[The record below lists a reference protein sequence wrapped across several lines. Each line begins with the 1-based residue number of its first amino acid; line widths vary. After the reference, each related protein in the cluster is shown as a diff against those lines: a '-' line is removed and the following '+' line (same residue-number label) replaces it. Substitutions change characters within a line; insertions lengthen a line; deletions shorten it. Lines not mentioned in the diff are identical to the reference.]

1 MKRKRNWDN
10 EYKSKRIHIFIAV
23 RSLLW
28 FYAIAC
34 ESDLRGWKRDSG
46 SIILRFALA
55 IIPLYI
61 YLKVRKVPMELSVE
75 EGKKIL
81 CVTVFGYGIT
91 ALLLYSA
98 YDYMPSGMATVI
110 HFGYPVFV
118 LLGSLIFLR
127 RRVPKLKIVCV
138 GLCMIGIFLSYA
150 GSGGEAKPMGF
161 VFALISGMTY
171 AFYILYLE
179 VGGLQDIPAMKMIFY
194 MNIVGSIMVFLIGK
208 VSGSFVLHMNVNAWI
223 AAFIGVGFFQYGVQY
238 VGAQDA
244 AILSTFEPVTSM
256 IVGILV
262 LHESASLSSM
272 AGCILIL
279 ISVTATAFAK
289 S

>member
-1 MKRKRNWDN
+1 MNTRVKG
-10 EYKSKRIHIFIAV
+10 FIYLLLSAV
-23 RSLLW
+23 YFGFMPLLVKVIC
-28 FYAIAC
+28 A
-34 ESDLRGWKRDSG
+34 DG
-46 SIILRFALA
+46 STIVGALFLRFALA

-179 VGGLQDIPAMKMIFY
+179 VGGLQGIPAMK
-194 MNIVGSIMVFLIGK
+194 
-208 VSGSFVLHMNVNAWI
+208 LHMNVNAWI
-223 AAFIGVGFFQYGVQY
+223 AAFVLSLGAAFIGVGFFQYGVQY

>member
-1 MKRKRNWDN
+1 MNTRVKG
-10 EYKSKRIHIFIAV
+10 FIYLLLSAV
-23 RSLLW
+23 YFGFMPLLVKVIC
-28 FYAIAC
+28 A
-34 ESDLRGWKRDSG
+34 DG
-46 SIILRFALA
+46 STIVGALFLRFALA

-75 EGKKIL
+75 EGKKI
-81 CVTVFGYGIT
+81 
-91 ALLLYSA
+91 LYSA

-223 AAFIGVGFFQYGVQY
+223 AAFVLSLGAAFIGVGFFQYGVQY

>member
-1 MKRKRNWDN
+1 MNTRVKGFV
-10 EYKSKRIHIFIAV
+10 YLLLSAV
-23 RSLLW
+23 YFGFMPLLVKVIC
-28 FYAIAC
+28 A
-34 ESDLRGWKRDSG
+34 DG
-46 SIILRFALA
+46 STIVGALFLRFALA

-75 EGKKIL
+75 EEKKIL

-194 MNIVGSIMVFLIGK
+194 MNIVGSIMVFFDWKSIGEFCASYECK
-208 VSGSFVLHMNVNAWI
+208 RMDRSI
-223 AAFIGVGFFQYGVQY
+223 C
-238 VGAQDA
+238 
-244 AILSTFEPVTSM
+244 
-256 IVGILV
+256 
-262 LHESASLSSM
+262 SLSWRSIYRSGIFSVWRTVCGSP
-272 AGCILIL
+272 GCGNFKYI
-279 ISVTATAFAK
+279 
-289 S
+289 

>member
-1 MKRKRNWDN
+1 MIEKLTEAIEKYKDEPPIYAYVRGDCPDLSMCDGGRWLWEMDDSKLAQYNERKETELMNTRV
-10 EYKSKRIHIFIAV
+10 KGFIYLLLSAV
-23 RSLLW
+23 TW

-34 ESDLRGWKRDSG
+34 ESDLRGWKHDSG

-118 LLGSLIFLR
+118 LLGSLIFL
-127 RRVPKLKIVCV
+127 
-138 GLCMIGIFLSYA
+138 
-150 GSGGEAKPMGF
+150 
-161 VFALISGMTY
+161 
-171 AFYILYLE
+171 
-179 VGGLQDIPAMKMIFY
+179 
-194 MNIVGSIMVFLIGK
+194 
-208 VSGSFVLHMNVNAWI
+208 
-223 AAFIGVGFFQYGVQY
+223 
-238 VGAQDA
+238 
-244 AILSTFEPVTSM
+244 
-256 IVGILV
+256 
-262 LHESASLSSM
+262 
-272 AGCILIL
+272 
-279 ISVTATAFAK
+279 
-289 S
+289 

>member
-1 MKRKRNWDN
+1 MNTRVKG
-10 EYKSKRIHIFIAV
+10 FIYLLLSAV
-23 RSLLW
+23 YFGFMPLLVKVIC
-28 FYAIAC
+28 A
-34 ESDLRGWKRDSG
+34 DG
-46 SIILRFALA
+46 STIVGALFLRFALA
-55 IIPLYI
+55 IIP
-61 YLKVRKVPMELSVE
+61 LKVRKVPMELSVE

-150 GSGGEAKPMGF
+150 GSSGEAKPMGF

-194 MNIVGSIMVFLIGK
+194 CWFHYGIFDWKSIGEFCASYECKRMDRSICSVPWRSIYRSGIFSVWRTVCGS
-208 VSGSFVLHMNVNAWI
+208 
-223 AAFIGVGFFQYGVQY
+223 
-238 VGAQDA
+238 
-244 AILSTFEPVTSM
+244 P
-256 IVGILV
+256 
-262 LHESASLSSM
+262 
-272 AGCILIL
+272 GCGNFKYI
-279 ISVTATAFAK
+279 
-289 S
+289 

>member
-1 MKRKRNWDN
+1 MNTRVKG
-10 EYKSKRIHIFIAV
+10 FIYLLLSAV
-23 RSLLW
+23 YFGFMPLLVKVIC
-28 FYAIAC
+28 A
-34 ESDLRGWKRDSG
+34 DG
-46 SIILRFALA
+46 STIVGALFLRFALA

-118 LLGSLIFLR
+118 LLGSLMFLR

-161 VFALISGMTY
+161 VFALISGSGRAAGY
-171 AFYILYLE
+171 PCYEDDILYEYCWLHY
-179 VGGLQDIPAMKMIFY
+179 GIFDWK
-194 MNIVGSIMVFLIGK
+194 SIGK
-208 VSGSFVLHMNVNAWI
+208 FFTSYECKRMDRSICSVPWRSIYRSGIFSVWRTVC
-223 AAFIGVGFFQYGVQY
+223 G
-238 VGAQDA
+238 
-244 AILSTFEPVTSM
+244 SP
-256 IVGILV
+256 
-262 LHESASLSSM
+262 
-272 AGCILIL
+272 GCGNFKYI
-279 ISVTATAFAK
+279 
-289 S
+289 

>member
-1 MKRKRNWDN
+1 MNTRVKGFV
-10 EYKSKRIHIFIAV
+10 YLLLSAV
-23 RSLLW
+23 YFGFMPLLVKVIC
-28 FYAIAC
+28 A
-34 ESDLRGWKRDSG
+34 DG
-46 SIILRFALA
+46 STIVGALFLRFALA

-61 YLKVRKVPMELSVE
+61 YLKVRKVPMGVSMED
-75 EGKKIL
+75 GKKIL

-98 YDYMPSGMATVI
+98 YNYMPSGMATVI

-179 VGGLQDIPAMKMIFY
+179 AGGLQDIPAMKMIFY

-208 VSGSFVLHMNVNAWI
+208 VSGSFVLHMNANAWI
-223 AAFIGVGFFQYGVQY
+223 AAFVLSLGAAFIGVGFFQYGVQY
-238 VGAQDA
+238 GGAQDA

>member
-1 MKRKRNWDN
+1 MNTRVKG
-10 EYKSKRIHIFIAV
+10 FIYLLLSAV
-23 RSLLW
+23 YFGFMPLLVKVIC
-28 FYAIAC
+28 A
-34 ESDLRGWKRDSG
+34 DG
-46 SIILRFALA
+46 STIVGALFLRFALA

-194 MNIVGSIMVFLIGK
+194 MNIVDWKSIGK
-208 VSGSFVLHMNVNAWI
+208 FCASYECKRMDCGICSVPWRSIYRSGIFSVWRTVC
-223 AAFIGVGFFQYGVQY
+223 G
-238 VGAQDA
+238 
-244 AILSTFEPVTSM
+244 SP
-256 IVGILV
+256 
-262 LHESASLSSM
+262 
-272 AGCILIL
+272 GCGNFKYI
-279 ISVTATAFAK
+279 
-289 S
+289 

>member
-1 MKRKRNWDN
+1 MNTRVKG
-10 EYKSKRIHIFIAV
+10 FIYLLLSAV
-23 RSLLW
+23 YFGFMPLLVKVIC
-28 FYAIAC
+28 A
-34 ESDLRGWKRDSG
+34 DG
-46 SIILRFALA
+46 STIVGALFLRFALA

-208 VSGSFVLHMNVNAWI
+208 AWIAAFVLSLG